1 MRTQATEA
9 MMNRS
14 SDAFEAWLQGLPD
27 GRLLAEVGVQLRAAA
42 GGSGT
47 GSYGPDDVAG
57 YFRPGRRTE
66 AELIR
71 LWEDA
76 ELRRSVASVGR
87 TLAASES
94 VRAKNLLGERLG
106 RRWLGLGVL
115 LAASLAGLLML
126 PTLRDNDASD
136 AEHRSG
142 AMPTAEVQI
151 VAPTGLLASSP
162 RIEWRP
168 VLGAE
173 VYEVEL
179 TDDRGRT
186 VFSER
191 TAATALEIPTQLL
204 DPGLSYFFRVR
215 AQVDV
220 ARWISSDF
228 QEIVIPR

>member
-1 MRTQATEA
+1 MRTQTIGSHPSETF
-9 MMNRS
+9 
-14 SDAFEAWLQGLPD
+14 DDWLRGLPD
-27 GRLLAEVGVQLRAAA
+27 GRSLAEIGARLRAGMGGGGAGSCSPDMVAA
-42 GGSGT
+42 
-47 GSYGPDDVAG
+47 
-57 YFRPGRRTE
+57 YFRPGQRTE
-66 AELIR
+66 AELAR

-76 ELRRSVASVGR
+76 GLRRSVSSAAR
-87 TLAASES
+87 ALAASES
-94 VRAKNLLGERLG
+94 VREKSLLGERLG

-115 LAASLAGLLML
+115 LAASIAGLLVL
-126 PTLRDNDASD
+126 PTLRDGGLSD

-142 AMPTAEVQI
+142 AIPTAEVQI
-151 VAPTGLLASSP
+151 VAPTGVLAASP
-162 RIEWRP
+162 RIEWHP

-173 VYEVEL
+173 IYEVEV

-228 QEIVIPR
+228 QEIVVPR